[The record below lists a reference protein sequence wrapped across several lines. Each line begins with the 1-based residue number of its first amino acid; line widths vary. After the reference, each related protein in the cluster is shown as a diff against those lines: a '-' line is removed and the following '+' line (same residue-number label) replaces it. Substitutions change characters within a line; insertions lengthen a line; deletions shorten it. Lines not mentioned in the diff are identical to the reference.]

1 MCVHL
6 RFYFGFVSKET
17 FLFIV
22 FYFFSVNENIASRKQ
37 AAESRCSAVQA
48 ASYEEWTP
56 RAVHRPA

>member
-48 ASYEEWTP
+48 ASYEE
-56 RAVHRPA
+56 